1 MIPNLEFSTI
11 SNSKEAEQ
19 LGDILRQC
27 FNFPASSWHSYFNRL
42 GPTNFRVIRRA
53 GRIVGGLASYPM
65 GQWFGGRSV
74 PMSGL
79 AAVGIAP
86 EHRGTGAAAEL
97 ITQTLKELYAN
108 GVPLSALYASTQR
121 LYRKVG
127 YEQAGS
133 YCRFS
138 LPTNSI
144 PSWDHS
150 LPIHPVDPTHHE
162 VFHDLYRQR
171 AMETSGN
178 LDRHQAIWQRLVKP
192 PTDDPIYAY
201 LVGPDHKPEGYIIFS
216 QQPGA
221 TGYYNL
227 RIWDLVTLTPAAG
240 RRLWTFLADHR
251 SLANEVLWHGP
262 TVEPLLALLAEQS
275 YQITHLERWLLRIVD
290 VPKALALRGY
300 PAGVEAELHL
310 AIQDDLLPE
319 NSRNFILS
327 VSEGRGDVVEGGRGE
342 LQLDI
347 RGLAP
352 LYTGL
357 FTPHQ
362 LQITGYLEAT
372 AGALL
377 IATQLFA
384 GSEPWMPDHF

>member
-1 MIPNLEFSTI
+1 MIPDLAFGTL
-11 SNSKEAEQ
+11 SNSETQQ
-19 LGDILRQC
+19 LGDILRQS
-27 FNFPASSWHSYFNRL
+27 FNFPASSWDAYFKRL
-42 GPTNFRVIRRA
+42 GLRNFRVIRQA
-53 GRIVGGLASYPM
+53 GQIIGGLALYPM
-65 GQWFGGRSV
+65 GQWFGSRSV

-86 EHRGTGAAAEL
+86 EHRGTGVAAEL
-97 ITQTLKELYAN
+97 ITQTLKEFYAN

-138 LPTNSI
+138 LPTSSI
-144 PSWDHS
+144 LAYDRN
-150 LPIHPVDPTHHE
+150 LPIYPVEPTHHE

-171 AMETSGN
+171 AIETSGN
-178 LDRHQAIWQRLVKP
+178 LDRHKAIWQRLVQP
-192 PTDDPIYAY
+192 PTEDPIYAY
-201 LVGPDHKPEGYIIFS
+201 MVGSDHKPEGYVIFS
-216 QQPGA
+216 QQPGVA
-221 TGYYNL
+221 DYNL
-227 RIWDLVTLTPAAG
+227 RVWDLVALTPAAG
-240 RRLWTFLADHR
+240 RRLWTFFADHR
-251 SLANEVLWHGP
+251 SLAGEVVWQGP
-262 TVEPLLALLAEQS
+262 TVEPLLALLEEQT
-275 YQITHLERWLLRIVD
+275 YRITHLERWLLRIIN

-300 PAGVEAELHL
+300 PVAVEAELHL
-310 AIQDDLLPE
+310 AVQDDLLPE

-327 VSEGRGDVVEGGRGE
+327 VSGGRGDVVEGGRGE

-352 LYTGL
+352 LYTSL

-362 LQITGYLEAT
+362 LQVTGYLEAT
-372 AGALL
+372 AGALS

-384 GSEPWMPDHF
+384 GPEPWMPDHF